1 MASVGLWGNT
11 SWRELAVVP
20 IALFPGL
27 HHGPVLITCS
37 IGGTRLPSSSPPPPP
52 KQMTAVVYNV
62 PKHDIHCGTF
72 AIFICTCA
80 TDVIQVGGEETE
92 LRRFNDI
99 KLGSFYYWS

>member
-1 MASVGLWGNT
+1 MASVGLWENT
-11 SWRELAVVP
+11 SGRELAVVP

-27 HHGPVLITCS
+27 HHTPVLMTCS
-37 IGGTRLPSSSPPPPP
+37 RRNKTTFELPP
-52 KQMTAVVYNV
+52 KQMAAAVYNV
-62 PKHDIHCGTF
+62 PKHDIHRGTF

-92 LRRFNDI
+92 LRFNDI